1 MQVQLRA
8 FPTTRHAAIFVAG
21 AHTETAPVARGIYC
35 SAHDTSAYSRG
46 SPPARGAVLLFVSL
60 QTGTTGE
67 RFCSPSC
74 TSTTA
79 PGTFRASPALC
90 GVTGPEHSVL
100 SRHVVGKKQKSPP
113 HRTPWQRLRRHTP
126 PHCAEESS
134 ECQGAST
141 DPSEDLRFH
150 GHTDAT
156 VPSRG
161 ESPTGTRIAQPNQEP
176 CVGQAREDRCVHPTA
191 PQLPAEERCR
201 TLFACQRSG
210 AADMCLA
217 RLPATRGSSLRELPP
232 CPCNPGSTRP
242 RCPVL
247 TPWARGTRHP
257 PRTPVTRLMR

>member
-90 GVTGPEHSVL
+90 GVTGPEHTVL

-113 HRTPWQRLRRHTP
+113 RRTPWQRLHRHTP
-126 PHCAEESS
+126 PPLRRGELGVPRCKHRSIRGPALPRAHGCHRPLPRGISHRHPDSS
-134 ECQGAST
+134 AKPGAVRGASK
-141 DPSEDLRFH
+141 
-150 GHTDAT
+150 G
-156 VPSRG
+156 G
-161 ESPTGTRIAQPNQEP
+161 
-176 CVGQAREDRCVHPTA
+176 
-191 PQLPAEERCR
+191 
-201 TLFACQRSG
+201 
-210 AADMCLA
+210 
-217 RLPATRGSSLRELPP
+217 
-232 CPCNPGSTRP
+232 
-242 RCPVL
+242 
-247 TPWARGTRHP
+247 
-257 PRTPVTRLMR
+257 

>member
-90 GVTGPEHSVL
+90 GVTGPEHTVL

-113 HRTPWQRLRRHTP
+113 RRTPWQRLHRHTP
-126 PHCAEESS
+126 PPIAQRRARSAKVQAPIHQRTCAS
-134 ECQGAST
+134 
-141 DPSEDLRFH
+141 
-150 GHTDAT
+150 
-156 VPSRG
+156 
-161 ESPTGTRIAQPNQEP
+161 TGTRMPPSPPAGNLP
-176 CVGQAREDRCVHPTA
+176 QA
-191 PQLPAEERCR
+191 
-201 TLFACQRSG
+201 
-210 AADMCLA
+210 
-217 RLPATRGSSLRELPP
+217 
-232 CPCNPGSTRP
+232 PG
-242 RCPVL
+242 
-247 TPWARGTRHP
+247 
-257 PRTPVTRLMR
+257 